1 MYVFKSLEMLLYSK
15 INLTNEFSL
24 ASSERTSS
32 EVEYWPVLVFL
43 GFLLIFIWS
52 NKISP
57 SCFGEEI
64 LNSAPASL

>member
-43 GFLLIFIWS
+43 GFLSDFHLV
-52 NKISP
+52 K
-57 SCFGEEI
+57 
-64 LNSAPASL
+64 